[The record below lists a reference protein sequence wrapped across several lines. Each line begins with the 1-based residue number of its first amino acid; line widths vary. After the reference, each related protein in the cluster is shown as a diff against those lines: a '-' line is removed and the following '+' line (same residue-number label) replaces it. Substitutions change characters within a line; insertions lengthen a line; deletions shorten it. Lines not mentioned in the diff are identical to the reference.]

1 MGLITSGRYGRLW
14 KWSLFKGSV
23 TTYSVR
29 DKIAILEFLSK
40 NIVLQSTIVC
50 LS

>member
-1 MGLITSGRYGRLW
+1 MFKVPKIGLIASGRYGRLW

-29 DKIAILEFLSK
+29 DKIER
-40 NIVLQSTIVC
+40 
-50 LS
+50 